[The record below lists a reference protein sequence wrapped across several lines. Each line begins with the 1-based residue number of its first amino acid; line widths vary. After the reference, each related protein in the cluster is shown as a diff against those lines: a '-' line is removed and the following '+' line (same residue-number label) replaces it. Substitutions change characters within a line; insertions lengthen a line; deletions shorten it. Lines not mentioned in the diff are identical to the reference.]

1 MVAKL
6 PQNWYKS
13 RDLMGF
19 VLYSIYDPLDINE
32 SEAGEEIEETYFKY
46 DLTLLGDELQLVDDL
61 LIYFQVNC
69 NDDVPK
75 MWMVYFPKVAI
86 KKQYHSNIWRQLK
99 ASFCGYFC
107 GKALKVKEC
116 GIHLIYSRDHDLG
129 KVMIPTIC
137 QECQKDEESQL
148 KLCANGDAN
157 NELLTTEY
165 SLQSDR
171 LMLSGLQKP

>member
-99 ASFCGYFC
+99 ASFCGYFF

-129 KVMIPTIC
+129 KVMIPTI
-137 QECQKDEESQL
+137 
-148 KLCANGDAN
+148 
-157 NELLTTEY
+157 
-165 SLQSDR
+165 
-171 LMLSGLQKP
+171 